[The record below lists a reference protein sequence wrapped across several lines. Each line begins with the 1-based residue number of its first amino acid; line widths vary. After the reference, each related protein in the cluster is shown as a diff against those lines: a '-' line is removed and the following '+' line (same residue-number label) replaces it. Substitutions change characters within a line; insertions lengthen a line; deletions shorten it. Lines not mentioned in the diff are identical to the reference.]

1 MLRQPREIL
10 AFEHVEPEWAFMC
23 AVFTAAM
30 LLEDAQYPAACS
42 IRELAW
48 LVAPGTAFLG
58 TRHPAYPPQSGTR
71 LA

>member
-1 MLRQPREIL
+1 
-10 AFEHVEPEWAFMC
+10 MC